1 MLNFS
6 SLRQR
11 APELLL
17 LALPVGLSLVVHS
30 VWISRD
36 GAESRVGDSDQS
48 VSIDNTAQLV
58 RITRRASQQQTLAAV
73 GLDLSGTLPPPAADV
88 LQQIEL
94 PDPKPDCPPKQQRVI
109 TKVVP
114 DASAPAASAAP
125 EEETAQRQDTVVA
138 TAPNAPSQPL
148 DGDGLDRLWGQA
160 MGVPIWPDD
169 LLGPKPVVGELR
181 ELSLGDVSGLD
192 ATDLHQRSV
201 QAEAGRYLVKV
212 FGDRVFLLREP

>member
-17 LALPVGLSLVVHS
+17 LSLPIGLSLVVHS
-30 VWISRD
+30 VWISRS
-36 GAESRVGDSDQS
+36 GAEPRVGNQQQS

-58 RITRRASQQQTLAAV
+58 RITRRAAQQQTLAAV
-73 GLDLSGTLPPPAADV
+73 ELDLSDTLPPPAADV

-94 PDPKPDCPPKQQRVI
+94 PDPKPDCPPKQQQVI
-109 TKVVP
+109 TKVLP
-114 DASAPAASAAP
+114 DASASSASTALQ
-125 EEETAQRQDTVVA
+125 EEIAQRQETVVT
-138 TAPNAPSQPL
+138 TAPNTPSQSL
-148 DGDGLDRLWGQA
+148 DGDVLDRLWGQA

-169 LLGPKPVVGELR
+169 LLGPKPVIGELR
-181 ELSLGDVSGLD
+181 ELSLGDVSGMD

-201 QAEAGRYLVKV
+201 QAESGRYLVKV

>member
-17 LALPVGLSLVVHS
+17 LSLPIGLSLVVHS
-30 VWISRD
+30 VWISRS
-36 GAESRVGDSDQS
+36 GAEPRVGDQQQS

-58 RITRRASQQQTLAAV
+58 RITRRAAQQQTLAAV

-114 DASAPAASAAP
+114 DASAPAATPAP
-125 EEETAQRQDTVVA
+125 QEETAQRQDTLVA

>member
-17 LALPVGLSLVVHS
+17 LSLPIGLSLVVHS
-30 VWISRD
+30 VWISRS
-36 GAESRVGDSDQS
+36 GAEPRVGDQQQS

-58 RITRRASQQQTLAAV
+58 RITRRAAQQQTLAAV

-94 PDPKPDCPPKQQRVI
+94 PDPMPDCPPKQQRVI

-114 DASAPAASAAP
+114 DASAPAATPAP
-125 EEETAQRQDTVVA
+125 QEETAQRQDTLVA

-169 LLGPKPVVGELR
+169 LLGPKPVIGELR
-181 ELSLGDVSGLD
+181 ELSLGDVSGMD

-201 QAEAGRYLVKV
+201 QAESGRYLVKV

>member
-17 LALPVGLSLVVHS
+17 LSLPIGLSLVVHS
-30 VWISRD
+30 VWISRS
-36 GAESRVGDSDQS
+36 GAEPRVGDQQQS

-58 RITRRASQQQTLAAV
+58 RITRRAAQQQTLAAV

-114 DASAPAASAAP
+114 DASAPAASVAP

-201 QAEAGRYLVKV
+201 QAEAGTYLVKV

>member
-17 LALPVGLSLVVHS
+17 LSLPIGLSLVVHS
-30 VWISRD
+30 VWISRS
-36 GAESRVGDSDQS
+36 GAEPRVGDQQQS

-58 RITRRASQQQTLAAV
+58 RITRRAAQQQTLAAV

-125 EEETAQRQDTVVA
+125 QEETAQRQDTVVA

-192 ATDLHQRSV
+192 AMDLHQRSV

>member
-17 LALPVGLSLVVHS
+17 LSLPIGLSLVVHS
-30 VWISRD
+30 VWISRS
-36 GAESRVGDSDQS
+36 GAEPRVGDQQQS

-58 RITRRASQQQTLAAV
+58 RITRRAAQQQTLAAV

-109 TKVVP
+109 TTVLP
-114 DASAPAASAAP
+114 DASASAASPALQ
-125 EEETAQRQDTVVA
+125 EETA
-138 TAPNAPSQPL
+138 
-148 DGDGLDRLWGQA
+148 
-160 MGVPIWPDD
+160 
-169 LLGPKPVVGELR
+169 
-181 ELSLGDVSGLD
+181 
-192 ATDLHQRSV
+192 
-201 QAEAGRYLVKV
+201 
-212 FGDRVFLLREP
+212 

>member
-1 MLNFS
+1 
-6 SLRQR
+6 
-11 APELLL
+11 
-17 LALPVGLSLVVHS
+17 
-30 VWISRD
+30 
-36 GAESRVGDSDQS
+36 
-48 VSIDNTAQLV
+48 
-58 RITRRASQQQTLAAV
+58 
-73 GLDLSGTLPPPAADV
+73 V

-125 EEETAQRQDTVVA
+125 QEETAQRQDTVVA

>member
-17 LALPVGLSLVVHS
+17 LSLPIGLSLVVHS
-30 VWISRD
+30 VWISRS
-36 GAESRVGDSDQS
+36 GAEPRVGDQQQS

-58 RITRRASQQQTLAAV
+58 RITRRAAQQQTLAAV
-73 GLDLSGTLPPPAADV
+73 ELDLSDTLPPPAADV
-88 LQQIEL
+88 LQKIEL

-109 TKVVP
+109 TKVLP
-114 DASAPAASAAP
+114 DASASASSPALQ
-125 EEETAQRQDTVVA
+125 EETAQRQETVVT
-138 TAPNAPSQPL
+138 TAPNTPSQSL
-148 DGDGLDRLWGQA
+148 DGDVLDRLWGQA

-169 LLGPKPVVGELR
+169 LLGPKPVIGELR
-181 ELSLGDVSGLD
+181 ELSLGDVSGMD

-201 QAEAGRYLVKV
+201 QAESGRYLVKV

>member
-6 SLRQR
+6 SLLHR

-30 VWISRD
+30 VWISRS

-88 LQQIEL
+88 LQKIEL
-94 PDPKPDCPPKQQRVI
+94 PDPKPDCPLQQERVT
-109 TKVVP
+109 TKVLP
-114 DASAPAASAAP
+114 DVSAPTAIPAP
-125 EEETAQRQDTVVA
+125 QEQTAQRQETVVA
-138 TAPNAPSQPL
+138 TAPSAPLQAL
-148 DGDGLDRLWGQA
+148 DGDALDRLWGLA
-160 MGVPIWPDD
+160 MGVPVWPED
-169 LLGPKPVVGELR
+169 LLGPKPVIGELR
-181 ELSLGDVSGLD
+181 ELSLDDVADMD
-192 ATDLHQRSV
+192 ATDLHELSV
-201 QAEAGRYLVKV
+201 EAESGTYLVKV

>member
-17 LALPVGLSLVVHS
+17 LSLPIGLSLVVHT
-30 VWISRD
+30 VWISRS
-36 GAESRVGDSDQS
+36 GAEPRVGDQQQS

-58 RITRRASQQQTLAAV
+58 RITRRAAQQQTLAAV
-73 GLDLSGTLPPPAADV
+73 ELDLSDTLPPPAADV

-114 DASAPAASAAP
+114 DASAPAATPAP
-125 EEETAQRQDTVVA
+125 QEETAQPQETVVA
-138 TAPNAPSQPL
+138 TVPNAPSQPL
-148 DGDGLDRLWGQA
+148 DGDVLDRLWGQA

-201 QAEAGRYLVKV
+201 QAESGRYLVKV

>member
-30 VWISRD
+30 VWISRS

-58 RITRRASQQQTLAAV
+58 RITRRASQQQTLPAV
-73 GLDLSGTLPPPAADV
+73 GLDLSSTLPPPAADV
-88 LQQIEL
+88 VQKIEL
-94 PDPKPDCPPKQQRVI
+94 PAPKPDCPPQQQRVI

-114 DASAPAASAAP
+114 DVSASTDVSAPTVNPTPAMAA
-125 EEETAQRQDTVVA
+125 
-138 TAPNAPSQPL
+138 NAPSQAL
-148 DGDGLDRLWGQA
+148 DADALDRLWVQA
-160 MGVPIWPDD
+160 MGVPIWPED
-169 LLGPKPVVGELR
+169 LLGPKPLVGELR
-181 ELSLGDVSGLD
+181 ELSLDDVAGMK
-192 ATDLHQRSV
+192 ATDLHELSV
-201 QAEAGRYLVKV
+201 ESESGSYLVQV
-212 FGDRVFLLREP
+212 VADRVFMLKNP